1 MRLGDFG
8 KYFHQIGQAGAA
20 WLGFEAVTAFIAIFR
35 TITRRRY
42 GFIGGLKWAITP
54 LDGVTLLP
62 HLVPTQP

>member
-1 MRLGDFG
+1 MRLADFG
-8 KYFHQIGQAGAA
+8 KYFHQIGQAGQ
-20 WLGFEAVTAFIAIFR
+20 LGLDLKPVAAFIAIFR

-54 LDGVTLLP
+54 LAGVTLLP